1 MMAIPPITLVT
12 PEAKQIIRH
21 PAAFALQVYRAFR
34 ANQGLLLAG
43 AVAYYTLLSIVPLL
57 ILVVMGL
64 SQVVDQVVL
73 FDTLRRA
80 LEWVVPGQSAAL
92 VQELKAFLEHRAA
105 LGWVLLGTMLFFS
118 SLAFSVLESAI
129 SVIFLHR
136 VKVQKRHFL
145 VSLSFPVAYISFIAQ
160 ALFAATF
167 VLANLLAFGQEKV
180 LVLGFSWSLSG
191 LSRAT
196 LYVVGVGMEIL
207 MISSIYYFMPVGRIS
222 ALHALIGGTTAG
234 LLWEIIRHG
243 LVWYFTTLS
252 QVNIVYGS
260 LTTAIVV
267 LLSFEIAATLLLVG
281 AQVIAEYERIGA
293 HGASLPAVQRHMD
306 GVTEPSPPA
315 TRTWVHSSRRRR
327 KNKISAVARR

>member
-1 MMAIPPITLVT
+1 MINIPPITLVT
-12 PEAKQIIRH
+12 PEAKQIIKH
-21 PAAFALQVYRAFR
+21 PAAFALQVIRAFR

-64 SQVVDQVVL
+64 SQVVEQTVL

-92 VQELKAFLEHRAA
+92 VQELQAFLEHRAA
-105 LGWVLLGTMLFFS
+105 LGWVLLATMLFFS

-145 VSLSFPVAYISFIAQ
+145 VSLAFPFAYIAFIAL

-191 LSRAT
+191 LSRAA
-196 LYVVGVGMEIL
+196 LYVVGVGVEIL
-207 MISSIYYFMPVGRIS
+207 LISSIYYFMPVGRIS
-222 ALHALIGGTTAG
+222 ARHALIGGATAG
-234 LLWEIIRHG
+234 LLWEVIRHG
-243 LVWYFTTLS
+243 LVWYFTTFS
-252 QVNIVYGS
+252 QVTIVYGS

-267 LLSFEIAATLLLVG
+267 LLSFEIAATLLLLG
-281 AQVIAEYERIGA
+281 AQVIAEYERIGTN
-293 HGASLPAVQRHMD
+293 GPTLPAVQLHTD
-306 GVTEPSPPA
+306 AVDKSPPA
-315 TRTWVHSSRRRR
+315 SSARVHRGRRR
-327 KNKISAVARR
+327 KNKISATARR